1 MNDHIP
7 YVSVDPN
14 PNDLPGG
21 RVIQQVLDGLAGW
34 ALLASLGA
42 MLIGAMVWALSSHAG
57 NYHGASKGK
66 TTVLV
71 SAVAALLAGAAP
83 ALVNFFSNLGQRV

>member
-1 MNDHIP
+1 MSHIP
-7 YVSVDPN
+7 QVRVNPN

-21 RVIQQVLDGLAGW
+21 SVIQQLLDGLAGW
-34 ALLASLGA
+34 ALFASLGA
-42 MLIGAMVWALSSHAG
+42 LLIGAMVWALASHAG

-71 SAVAALLAGAAP
+71 SAVAALLIGAAP
-83 ALVNFFSNLGQRV
+83 SLINFFNNLGQRV